1 MFHIE
6 IFERARLVRKHFKL
20 SQTEFGEKLGVS
32 RSVMNNLE
40 LNRLAKP
47 DQKISLYK
55 LMCSVFGV
63 SEEWLFEGKGDMF
76 VETTGD
82 YIDKLA
88 LEYSLDELDLQI
100 IQTFLELEKDD
111 RAVIKKYLHRLAT
124 ATQEK
129 EIDKELEEIRKE
141 LELEKK
147 AKERYEDLGSINLG
161 NQKNA

>member
-1 MFHIE
+1 ME
-6 IFERARLVRKHFKL
+6 IFERVKIVRKNFKMSRL
-20 SQTEFGEKLGVS
+20 AFAEKLGVTQD
-32 RSVMNNLE
+32 VIANIE
-40 LNRLAKP
+40 YNRLSKP

-76 VETTGD
+76 VETAGD

-147 AKERYEDLGSINLG
+147 AKEKYEDLGSINLG

>member
-1 MFHIE
+1 ME
-6 IFERARLVRKHFKL
+6 PFERVKQVRKYFSL
-20 SQTEFGEKLGVS
+20 SQDAFGEKLGVS
-32 RSVMNNLE
+32 RSVIKNIE
-40 LNRLAKP
+40 LNLLAKP
-47 DQKISLYK
+47 DQKLSLLK
-55 LMCSVFGV
+55 LICSTFGV
-63 SEEWLFEGKGDMF
+63 SEEWLIDGNGDMF
-76 VETTGD
+76 VETAGD

-147 AKERYEDLGSINLG
+147 AKEKYEDLGSINLG